1 LFGLHIQRLTKGSV
15 EGDSSFPKIWI
26 KRISAEQNR
35 LGEHMARKGSYD
47 ICDGSRTTDFQAWSL
62 IAAPFLLTRRPRK
75 AISSDNVSLESSAEH
90 ATVCPNTSDA
100 GKR

>member
-1 LFGLHIQRLTKGSV
+1 MPCFRSLHHSHLRPVVETKRDDG
-15 EGDSSFPKIWI
+15 GP
-26 KRISAEQNR
+26 R
-35 LGEHMARKGSYD
+35 SYD
-47 ICDGSRTTDFQAWSL
+47 IWHGSRTTDFQAWFL

-75 AISSDNVSLESSAEH
+75 AISSDNASFESSAEY